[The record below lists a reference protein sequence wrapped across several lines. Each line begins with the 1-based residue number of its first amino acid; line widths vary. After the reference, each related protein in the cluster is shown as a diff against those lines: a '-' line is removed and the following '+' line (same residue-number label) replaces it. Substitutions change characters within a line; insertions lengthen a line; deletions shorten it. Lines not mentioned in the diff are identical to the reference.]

1 MTRKVLVIIPAYNEE
16 ENIQWV
22 VEELREKAPLYD
34 YIVVN
39 DGSND
44 QTAAICYKNH
54 YPILNLPVNLGLSA
68 AVLSGMRY
76 AIDHQYDMAIQY
88 DGDGQH
94 RPEYIHLLSE
104 AVSKGNDIAIG
115 SRFVEKDKPVSAR
128 MIGSRFLS
136 FFILITT
143 GKRISDPT
151 SGMRMY
157 SKEMMKLFISNT
169 NFRPEPDT
177 ISFLLHEGFRISE
190 CQVEMRERIAGTSY
204 LSLFKSVRYMIQ
216 MSFSILLTQG
226 IRRRKIYK

>member
-16 ENIQWV
+16 DNIQWV
-22 VEELREKAPLYD
+22 VEELKEKAPMYD

-44 QTAAICYKNH
+44 QTAAICYKNR
-54 YPILNLPVNLGLSA
+54 YPILDLPVNLGLSA

-76 AIDHQYDMAIQY
+76 AIDHQYDMAIQS

-104 AVSKGNDIAIG
+104 AISKGNDIAIG

-128 MIGSRFLS
+128 MIGSRLLS

-143 GKRISDPT
+143 GKRILDPT

-157 SKEMMKLFISNT
+157 SKKMMELFISNT

-226 IRRRKIYK
+226 IRRRKDCK